1 MQNTNVLAQEFKTT
15 MTLLIGWK
23 KKNSIQKSNE
33 FLWRRELGQLEVEV
47 PFVEALEG

>member
-23 KKNSIQKSNE
+23 KTQYRKAMN
-33 FLWRRELGQLEVEV
+33 FLWRRELGHLEVEV